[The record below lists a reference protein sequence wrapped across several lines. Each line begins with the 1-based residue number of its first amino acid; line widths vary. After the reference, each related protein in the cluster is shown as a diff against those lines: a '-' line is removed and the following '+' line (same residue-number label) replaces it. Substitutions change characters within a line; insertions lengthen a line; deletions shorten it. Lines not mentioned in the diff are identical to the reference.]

1 MNCRMPKHSTNTFN
15 SRIMKNTK
23 KLLWALPLLAIAS
36 LTSCEKNDPE
46 IPNQEEVITT
56 LRYTLTPDG
65 GGSDVI
71 FQFQDVDGDGGNAP
85 VITNGNL
92 AANTTYSGSLLLLN
106 ETESPADTIS
116 NEVANEAVDHQ
127 FFYKVD
133 GFNGTFAYADAD
145 ANGNPIGLAS
155 TIETGTASSGT
166 LTITLRHQ
174 PDKFA
179 TGASSG
185 DITNAGGE
193 TDIEVTFDVTIE

>member
-1 MNCRMPKHSTNTFN
+1 
-15 SRIMKNTK
+15 MKNTK
-23 KLLWALPLLAIAS
+23 KLLWALPLFAIAL
-36 LTSCEKNDPE
+36 LTSCEKNDPV
-46 IPNQEEVITT
+46 IPNQEEIITT

-65 GGSDVI
+65 GGSAVI

-92 AANTTYSGSLLLLN
+92 ASNTTYSGSLLLLN
-106 ETESPADTIS
+106 ETTNPVDTTS

-127 FFYKVD
+127 FFFQPS
-133 GFNGTFAYADAD
+133 GINATFAYDDAD

-155 TIETGTASSGT
+155 TMATGAASSGT

-185 DITNAGGE
+185 DITNVGGE
-193 TDIEVTFDVTIE
+193 TDIEVTFDVTIQ